1 MMDLFFAILL
11 VGFIWL
17 SYRKP
22 LWGVGAVIVLLPSYL
37 WCFNILGIP
46 TTFLELLIVS
56 LFIVWLLKEK
66 KYKAINFSLQKT
78 FDNQVPKALR
88 YLLGLWS
95 LAAILALLT
104 NFTYA
109 SLGLWRAYFLEP
121 LMFFLVFVYTV
132 KNKVN
137 GEAREGG
144 LGHKK
149 DWTVIINS
157 LALLLAWLFTVA
169 MYQNFTTW
177 NYIDAYNFP
186 NVKRLTG
193 PFAYPNALSLLTAP
207 LTALFAGLWIYTKD
221 KLFNWHY
228 LILFIFGLVLAIM
241 TVSQGAM
248 LAIIFSL
255 FLALIL
261 AKKLRKIAI
270 PVIILGLISI
280 LLVLPKIDIN
290 PELNLQSSSLD
301 IRLNQWQETSAL
313 LADNFLLGTGLNGYQ
328 NALEAYHHTEWLEIY
343 LYPHNIF
350 LNFWIEIGLL
360 GLLVFIS
367 LIIYVILLLKDIFKA
382 NNNLAWPLSMMW
394 LTWFVHGLVDV
405 PYFKNDLS
413 VLFFI
418 LLGLTILA
426 VRDNKSNSRLL

>member
-1 MMDLFFAILL
+1 MDLFFAILL

-137 GEAREGG
+137 G
-144 LGHKK
+144 
-149 DWTVIINS
+149 
-157 LALLLAWLFTVA
+157 
-169 MYQNFTTW
+169 
-177 NYIDAYNFP
+177 
-186 NVKRLTG
+186 
-193 PFAYPNALSLLTAP
+193 
-207 LTALFAGLWIYTKD
+207 
-221 KLFNWHY
+221 
-228 LILFIFGLVLAIM
+228 
-241 TVSQGAM
+241 
-248 LAIIFSL
+248 
-255 FLALIL
+255 
-261 AKKLRKIAI
+261 
-270 PVIILGLISI
+270 
-280 LLVLPKIDIN
+280 
-290 PELNLQSSSLD
+290 
-301 IRLNQWQETSAL
+301 
-313 LADNFLLGTGLNGYQ
+313 
-328 NALEAYHHTEWLEIY
+328 
-343 LYPHNIF
+343 
-350 LNFWIEIGLL
+350 
-360 GLLVFIS
+360 
-367 LIIYVILLLKDIFKA
+367 
-382 NNNLAWPLSMMW
+382 
-394 LTWFVHGLVDV
+394 
-405 PYFKNDLS
+405 
-413 VLFFI
+413 
-418 LLGLTILA
+418 
-426 VRDNKSNSRLL
+426 

>member
-37 WCFNILGIP
+37 WRFNILGIP

-78 FDNQVPKALR
+78 FDNQVSKALR
-88 YLLGLWS
+88 YLLGLWL

-104 NFTYA
+104 NFSYA

-121 LMFFLVFVYTV
+121 LMFFLIFVYTV
-132 KNKVN
+132 KD
-137 GEAREGG
+137 
-144 LGHKK
+144 KK

-177 NYIDAYNFP
+177 NYISAYNFP

-193 PFAYPNALSLLTAP
+193 LFAYPNALSLLTAP

-228 LILFIFGLVLAIM
+228 LILFVFGLVLAIM
-241 TVSQGAM
+241 TVSQGAI

-360 GLLVFIS
+360 GLLVFIG

-394 LTWFVHGLVDV
+394 VTWFIHGLVDV

-413 VLFFI
+413 VLFFTMLVFTLVVSKYKKDVKI
-418 LLGLTILA
+418 
-426 VRDNKSNSRLL
+426 